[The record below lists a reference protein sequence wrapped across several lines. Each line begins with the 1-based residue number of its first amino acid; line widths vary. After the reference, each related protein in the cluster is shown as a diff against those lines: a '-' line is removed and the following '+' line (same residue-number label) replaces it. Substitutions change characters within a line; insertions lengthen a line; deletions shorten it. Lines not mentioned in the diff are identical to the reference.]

1 MHLTDNSLKF
11 KAPTSYSPVTYKL
24 LKVKHLIIPKGD
36 NWSTLKVMNVEG
48 VADSLNTLALSS
60 EEKHPGKYT
69 ESLK

>member
-1 MHLTDNSLKF
+1 
-11 KAPTSYSPVTYKL
+11 
-24 LKVKHLIIPKGD
+24 
-36 NWSTLKVMNVEG
+36 MNVEG